1 MRHSQLIHPSIQKL
15 TAALSLLASSLYLQA
30 QVAEPPTLTH
40 DHADIGIAFAEG
52 SWDLHVHD
60 GASDTEYEPSAVWLE
75 VGPHALIP
83 VPDSP
88 AFAFL
93 GEPGTPSWILPETD
107 NHDLLFLGLGT
118 EEIEPGTFQDDSV
131 TLTLLNLTGPGYFA
145 LYQTDPFG
153 NPVVR
158 MNSTD
163 GITEEDHIQLATG
176 GHAHANWAFSAP
188 GQYRITLQASATLA
202 ADGQPTTS
210 DAAEYLFT
218 VSDQP
223 VLTITPKDNATF
235 SVSWMSLPGHN
246 YQLQTLLNL
255 GDNSWIN
262 LAENPITGTGRLLSF
277 DVSRSPATRFLRL
290 EVQEAGNESPAP

>member
-1 MRHSQLIHPSIQKL
+1 MRNSQLIHPSIQPVR
-15 TAALSLLASSLYLQA
+15 AALLLLATSCHLLA
-30 QVAEPPTLTH
+30 QVTDLPTLTH

-60 GASDTEYEPSAVWLE
+60 GTSDTEYEPSAVWLE
-75 VGPHALIP
+75 VGPHALNPI
-83 VPDSP
+83 PDSP
-88 AFAFL
+88 VFAFL

-118 EEIEPGTFQDDSV
+118 EEIEPGTFHDDSV
-131 TLTLLNLTGPGYFA
+131 TLTLLNLTGPGHFA

-158 MNSTD
+158 MNSAD
-163 GITEEDHIQLATG
+163 GITEADSIQLGTG

-188 GQYRITLQASATLA
+188 GQYRITFQASATLA
-202 ADGQPTTS
+202 PDGQPTTS
-210 DAAEYLFT
+210 EAAEYLFT

-223 VLTITPKDNATF
+223 VLTITPKDNSTC
-235 SVSWMSLPGHN
+235 SVSWMSLPGRN
-246 YQLQTLLNL
+246 YHLQTTVNL

-262 LAENPITGTGRLLSF
+262 LTENPITGTGRLLSF
-277 DVSRSPATRFLRL
+277 DVNRSPSTRFMRL
-290 EVQEAGNESPAP
+290 QVQDADNESPTP